1 MQRWKFLT
9 FISFVAVA
17 LIGTSQA
24 QLIVKNSSGTRLFQ
38 VDSNGKANV
47 ADSLKVGALKNTLD
61 NASSLVGVD
70 KHGTLIKS
78 DLSLSQQGLLFIPVD
93 NKILVDSWEYGIS
106 ADTANAAL
114 DIQSAAGITI
124 PDAATHVLIEYI
136 IDINVTPPP
145 PSATDPAHNWNNPA
159 SFLFFADIEPA
170 NGWEITDFYDH
181 ANKETFVAILDGG
194 AVDKSLVDGS
204 DYNEYGV
211 RELQGFGDVV
221 VKLSASKTIA
231 YRLKTWIW
239 DSSVEK
245 SIEDFFEVISIIIKL
260 KGYYVPLAAVLQQG

>member
-1 MQRWKFLT
+1 MQRFKCLLLV
-9 FISFVAVA
+9 SFVALV
-17 LIGTSQA
+17 LVGTSQA
-24 QLIVKNSSGTRLFQ
+24 QLTVKNSSDAMLFQ
-38 VDSNGKANV
+38 VDTHGKARV
-47 ADSLKVGALKNTLD
+47 LDSLNVGALKNTLD
-61 NASSLVGVD
+61 DASSLVGVD

-114 DIQSAAGITI
+114 DIQTTAGITI

-145 PSATDPAHNWNNPA
+145 PSATNPDQNWNNPA
-159 SFLFFADIEPA
+159 SFLFFADVEPA
-170 NGWEITDFYDH
+170 NGWEITDYYNH
-181 ANKETFVAILDGG
+181 ANKESFVAILDGG
-194 AVDKSLVDGS
+194 AFDKSLVDGS
-204 DYNEYGV
+204 DDNEYGN
-211 RELQGFGDVV
+211 RELQGFGNVV
-221 VKLSASKTIA
+221 VKLSSSKTIA

-245 SIEDFFEVISIIIKL
+245 SITDLFEVISIMIKL
-260 KGYYVPLAAVLQQG
+260 KGYYVPLSAVLQQG